1 MLLLISTKETL
12 AKQMAYD
19 DLIKHIHTHLV
30 AGKHEKYWEDYDGR
44 FKFTYASIS
53 RYLNENGRDLP
64 KKQLRVTGENM
75 SELWD
80 GHKPNFN
87 YNCGMLSRNNI
98 V

>member
-19 DLIKHIHTHLV
+19 DLTKHIHTHLV
-30 AGKHEKYWEDYDGR
+30 VGKHEKYWEDYDGR

-75 SELWD
+75 LELWD
-80 GHKPNFN
+80 GHKPQ
-87 YNCGMLSRNNI
+87 LQL
-98 V
+98 